1 MLYACCYDLKQI
13 IYKYANY
20 PVFKS
25 FLRGGDLQFDLS
37 IFNPKS
43 RSLIGLDISSSSVKM
58 VELAVDGKGGC
69 RVDRYAIEVLPRDVV
84 ADGNIVNLEAAA
96 ETVRRAWKRLATST
110 RVVALALPASH
121 VITKKIIVAAGQR
134 EEELE
139 LLVESE
145 ANQYIPFALDE
156 VNLDFQ
162 VVGPAPSSPE
172 EIEVLIAASRK
183 EKVEDRVAVAES
195 AGLKP
200 AVVDVESYAVLAA
213 LEMVEKQL
221 PQGGAGQ
228 IVALVDVGANVMS
241 LTVLRDGQQLYAR
254 EQAFGGNQLT
264 QDVARLY
271 GMTFE
276 EAETEK
282 RRNGLPDSY
291 EAELLQPFVENMALE
306 VSRALQFFFT
316 STQFNKVD
324 HIVLAGGCAVLP
336 GADEVVASRTQ
347 INTIVANPFADMV
360 LSDRVRAKS
369 LLVDASS
376 LMVACGLALRRFD
389 E

>member
-1 MLYACCYDLKQI
+1 MQLD
-13 IYKYANY
+13 
-20 PVFKS
+20 F
-25 FLRGGDLQFDLS
+25 S
-37 IFNPKS
+37 IFNPKA
-43 RSLIGLDISSSSVKM
+43 RSLIGLDISSSAVKM
-58 VELAVDGKGGC
+58 VELASDGKSGY
-69 RVDRYAIEVLPRDVV
+69 RVERYTIEVLPRDAV
-84 ADGNIVNLEAAA
+84 ADGNIVNLEATA
-96 ETVRRAWKRLATST
+96 EAVRRAWKKLATST
-110 RVVALALPASH
+110 RNVAVALPASH

-139 LLVESE
+139 LQVESE
-145 ANQYIPFALDE
+145 ANQYIPFALEE

-162 VVGPAPSSPE
+162 VVGQAPSSPD

-200 AVVDVESYAVLAA
+200 VVMDVESYAILSSFE
-213 LEMVEKQL
+213 LIEKQL
-221 PQGGAGQ
+221 PDGGKGQ
-228 IVALVDVGANVMS
+228 IIALVDVGANVMN
-241 LTVLRDGQQLYAR
+241 LTVLRNGQQLYAR

-264 QDVARLY
+264 QDIARLF

-276 EAETEK
+276 EAEAEK
-282 RRNGLPDSY
+282 RRNNLPDNY
-291 EAELLQPFVENMALE
+291 EAELLQPFVESMALE

-316 STQFNKVD
+316 STQFNQVN

-347 INTIVANPFADMV
+347 INTIIANPFADMV
-360 LSDRVRAKS
+360 LSDRVTAKR
-369 LLVDASS
+369 LLADASS
-376 LMVACGLALRRFD
+376 LMAACGLALRRFD